1 MLIAQGANDPR
12 VKQAEAEQIVESLKT
27 KGKEVDYLLFED
39 EGHGF
44 ARPENRMAFYAE
56 AEQFLVRHLG
66 GVADVSVAV
75 DHWNTEFA
83 TGRLSAYIGHS
94 DN

>member
-12 VKQAEAEQIVESLKT
+12 VKQAEAEQIVEALKR

-44 ARPENRMAFYAE
+44 SRPENRMAFYAE
-56 AEQFLVRHLG
+56 AEQFLSRHLG
-66 GVADVSVAV
+66 GAAEPAT
-75 DHWNTEFA
+75 TEEVERID
-83 TGRLSAYIGHS
+83 GLKR
-94 DN
+94 